1 MGTILVWCVGGALV
15 WLFISQFISWMLVVD
30 KTEEAVQSMWACVF
44 LSPIMFAMIA
54 LAFIHQRLAVH
65 AKRTGLPVE
74 PDNNPMEYLP

>member
-1 MGTILVWCVGGALV
+1 MGTLVVWCAGIALV
-15 WLFISQFISWMLVVD
+15 WLFISQFIAWILVVD
-30 KTEEAVQSMWACVF
+30 KTDEGVQSMWACVF
-44 LSPIMFAMIA
+44 LFPIMFAMIA